1 MSIQQSVNQAL
12 QSGVYA
18 AGIGKGLANQKTL
31 LKQGEQSIETQKTLL
46 KQGEQNIETQNTFQN
61 TLLEMQKKAQAHLDE
76 VRTARSKAQEDF
88 NAYAA
93 DYYTAKAYQ
102 TIVDNLGSGNRLKK
116 AGREAMKNFAI
127 ERGEY
132 AKKGEEAYN
141 KLHDAIVKEGGA
153 AMYKQHLKNMEDK

>member
-1 MSIQQSVNQAL
+1 MSIQQSINSAL
-12 QSGVYA
+12 QAGVIA
-18 AGIGKGLANQKTL
+18 TGVGKGLYNQKKL
-31 LKQGEQSIETQKTLL
+31 LKQGEQTIE
-46 KQGEQNIETQNTFQN
+46 NQN
-61 TLLEMQKKAQAHLDE
+61 TLLEMQKKAQDHLNE

-93 DYYTAKAYQ
+93 DYYTAKAYE
-102 TIVDNLGSGNRLKK
+102 TIVNNLGSGNRLKK

>member
-1 MSIQQSVNQAL
+1 MSIQQSINSAL
-12 QSGVYA
+12 QAGVIA
-18 AGIGKGLANQKTL
+18 TGVGKGLANQKTL
-31 LKQGEQSIETQKTLL
+31 LKQGEQTIK
-46 KQGEQNIETQNTFQN
+46 NQN

-93 DYYTAKAYQ
+93 DYYTAKAYE
-102 TIVDNLGSGNRLKK
+102 TIVNNLGSGNRLKK

>member
-1 MSIQQSVNQAL
+1 MSIQQSVNSAL
-12 QSGVYA
+12 QSGVIA
-18 AGIGKGLANQKTL
+18 TGVGKGLANQKTL
-31 LKQGEQSIETQKTLL
+31 LKQSEQTIKN
-46 KQGEQNIETQNTFQN
+46 QNS
-61 TLLEMQKKAQAHLDE
+61 LLEMQKKAQAHLDE

-93 DYYTAKAYQ
+93 DYYTAKAYEN
-102 TIVDNLGSGNRLKK
+102 IVNNLGSGNRLKK

>member
-31 LKQGEQSIETQKTLL
+31 LKQGEQSIETQNALL
-46 KQGEQNIETQNTFQN
+46 GQGEESIKTQN

-93 DYYTAKAYQ
+93 DYYTAKAYE
-102 TIVDNLGSGNRLKK
+102 TIVNNLGSGNRLKK
-116 AGREAMKNFAI
+116 AGREAMKKFAT
-127 ERGEY
+127 ERSEY

>member
-31 LKQGEQSIETQKTLL
+31 LKQGEQSIESQNNLLEMQK
-46 KQGEQNIETQNTFQN
+46 KQGEQAIETQN

-93 DYYTAKAYQ
+93 DYYTAKAYE
-102 TIVDNLGSGNRLKK
+102 TIVNNLGSGNRLKK

-127 ERGEY
+127 ERSEY

>member
-18 AGIGKGLANQKTL
+18 AGIGKGLANQNTL
-31 LKQGEQSIETQKTLL
+31 LKQGEQSIK
-46 KQGEQNIETQNTFQN
+46 GQNN
-61 TLLEMQKKAQAHLDE
+61 LLEMQKKAQAHLDE

-88 NAYAA
+88 HAYAA
-93 DYYTAKAYQ
+93 DYYTAKAYE

-116 AGREAMKNFAI
+116 AGMEAMRKFAI

-132 AKKGEEAYN
+132 AKKGAEAYD